1 MFVKMKIKC
10 FSKRKLNVRIS
21 KTKIKCAIL
30 GFSQNCCILGK
41 SRKNWSNLAEHREWV
56 APQMSFLAK
65 PMRITGICMQK
76 DDHCY
81 VINVIH
87 GMSMFEGIVVTLIE
101 EATHSFTRLL
111 M

>member
-1 MFVKMKIKC
+1 MIGYVLLMWAWEIRGVKMRLRFWARRMHAC
-10 FSKRKLNVRIS
+10 GHRHERDCSC
-21 KTKIKCAIL
+21 TEL
-30 GFSQNCCILGK
+30 GG
-41 SRKNWSNLAEHREWV
+41 REWV